1 MPGGL
6 GGPFFLEAVFEG
18 GDFKVALAFAGFFLA
33 VGFGA
38 MRGGTEAKWNEQI
51 GKENERVMSIEKF

>member
-1 MPGGL
+1 M
-6 GGPFFLEAVFEG
+6 EAVFEG

-38 MRGGTEAKWNEQI
+38 MRGGTEAEWNEQV
-51 GKENERVMSIEKF
+51 GKENERVRMNV